1 MMKEWHKRILVTV
14 AGMLLFEIGARIPLP
29 GLHFENLLD
38 LLSRGSAD
46 LRRSSIFAL
55 GIMPYLSAAALMM
68 LLSGIIPPLRRLREG
83 GFGQRRDF
91 DRIIMIVTALT
102 ALAQGF
108 GLNQFY
114 KAAGPTML
122 TVGPTLFQV
131 ALMLSLAAG
140 SLLAVTLARWITRD
154 GLGNGIALLLVFG
167 HGRQLISWLQ
177 LELGQPRLPAP
188 RSHHWLGL
196 LVFTILLVII
206 LMAWIRARRPLRL
219 IDENGD
225 TLLDAP
231 LRPALTGVLP
241 LINAGALLAYIA
253 LIPGLEPLVHIP
265 TELWWSWVV
274 RLVILFPFVWIM
286 GSWLLDHRD
295 LERRLERWGL
305 RLEVGV
311 DVRVLVRR
319 LLPLQFLVLSLFIFC
334 RPLLMTLINAR
345 VGLMLL
351 SAGELVVVVALVLEF
366 WRVARLRRDLPDDA
380 VPVLESRV
388 RLELDI
394 AGARL
399 ARLGIESWV
408 EDDRIIGVTGSR
420 GPWELC
426 KPRFPALFNYP
437 YLGGGRVRLLLRP
450 ECVTQAESEEAS
462 WMDCVRARV
471 LGQKRARARRRGQ
484 ADQIRTES
492 EPSTGT

>member
-1 MMKEWHKRILVTV
+1 MMKEWRKRILVTV
-14 AGMLLFEIGARIPLP
+14 AGILLFEIGARIPLP
-29 GLHFENLLD
+29 GLHLENLLD

-91 DRIIMIVTALT
+91 DRIIMATTALS
-102 ALAQGF
+102 ALAQGY
-108 GLNQFY
+108 GLSLFY
-114 KAAGPTML
+114 ESAGPTML
-122 TVGPTLFQV
+122 TVGPTLFRV
-131 ALMLSLAAG
+131 ALILTLTAG
-140 SLLAVTLARWITRD
+140 ALLAVTLARWITRN

-177 LELGQPRLPAP
+177 LELGHPRLPAP
-188 RSHHWLGL
+188 QSHHWLGL
-196 LVFTILLVII
+196 LVFTILIVIM
-206 LMAWIRARRPLRL
+206 LTAWIRARRPLRL

-225 TLLDAP
+225 TLLVAP
-231 LRPALTGVLP
+231 LRLALTGVLP
-241 LINAGALLAYIA
+241 LIYASSLLAHLA
-253 LIPGLEPLVHIP
+253 SIPGLGSLVHIP
-265 TELWWSWVV
+265 TGPWWSWLV
-274 RLVILFPFVWIM
+274 RLAILIPFAWFM
-286 GSWLLDHRD
+286 GHWLLDHRD
-295 LERRLERWGL
+295 LKRRLERWGL
-305 RLEVGV
+305 SLEEGV
-311 DVRVLVRR
+311 DVRALVRW
-319 LLPLQFLVLSLFIFC
+319 LLPMQFLVLSLFILC
-334 RPLLMTLINAR
+334 RPLLLTLINAR
-345 VGLMLL
+345 LGVLLL
-351 SAGELVVVVALVLEF
+351 SAGELIVVTALMLEF
-366 WRVARLRRDLPDDA
+366 WRVAKLRRNIPEDA
-380 VPVLESRV
+380 VPILESRV

-450 ECVTQAESEEAS
+450 DRVAEAESELAS
-462 WMDCVRARV
+462 WMD
-471 LGQKRARARRRGQ
+471 
-484 ADQIRTES
+484 
-492 EPSTGT
+492 